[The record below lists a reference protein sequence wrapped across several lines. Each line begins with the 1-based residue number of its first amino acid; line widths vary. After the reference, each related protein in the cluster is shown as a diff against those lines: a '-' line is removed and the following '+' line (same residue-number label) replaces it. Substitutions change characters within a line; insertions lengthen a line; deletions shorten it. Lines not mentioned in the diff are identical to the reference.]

1 MSGSLCESD
10 AERARLIA
18 LPPGQA
24 TGGRHELRCRPKV
37 GGVDAGDAGIEET
50 KTGCP
55 LAGIEAVPA
64 RQVAVAQ
71 ALRER
76 LERGGAVHWHRRL
89 LSPAV
94 TVHDWYQ
101 SAAIAA

>member
-24 TGGRHELRCRPKV
+24 TGGRQELRCRLKV
-37 GGVDAGDAGIEET
+37 GGVHAGDAHLEDGEAR
-50 KTGCP
+50 GP
-55 LAGIEAVPA
+55 LARVEPVPA
-64 RQVAVAQ
+64 REESQ

-76 LERGGAVHWHRRL
+76 LERGGAVHWHRL
-89 LSPAV
+89 TPSLSLV
-94 TVHDWYQ
+94 VVVSH
-101 SAAIAA
+101 